1 MMMKTWQLQ
10 DAKARMSEL
19 VKRAQRHPQ
28 TITVHGKPAA
38 VLVSAG
44 DYERLVRRNSS
55 FSEFMR
61 RSPLYQS
68 EMELVR
74 DKTAAREVEL

>member
-1 MMMKTWQLQ
+1 MKTWQLQ

-28 TITVHGKPAA
+28 AITVHGKPAA

-44 DYERLVRRNSS
+44 VYERLVRRNSS